1 MDPPVVIDPR
11 YHDAVIFDLY
21 GVLTDAASVQ
31 RASWGSL
38 FNEYLVRRPA
48 HEDEDHSAFTDDDY
62 WQLVNGKPRPDGV
75 ADFLASQGISL
86 PRGVPSDAGEDTMC
100 GLANRQQQLYADLL
114 DREVPLFGAMVALA
128 RKLRD
133 IDVATAAHSSSPG
146 CPQVSEVAGVDGLL
160 DVYIDGTAADGL
172 SIAGNPLLVV
182 RLEAAHV
189 LDAARRISVNP
200 QRTVIVGDTEAGL
213 SVGRDGGFAFVI
225 GVDTTGCADRLFQ
238 RGADVV
244 VADLA
249 DIAVRTGDKRIS
261 EIPNALESYGQ
272 LAGIAIARE
281 SVLFLNY
288 DVALPQIVSDPGA
301 VALVDGADQA
311 LGRLADVSPVVVIS
325 GRDLADICGRVGIPG
340 IWYAGSHGF
349 ELVGPDGNHREH
361 EAGVAAVPVLAG
373 AADELRDTLEQIP
386 GVRVVHTRFA
396 VAVHYR

>member
-31 RASWGSL
+31 RAAWASL

-133 IDVATAAHSSSPG
+133 IDVATAANSSSPG

-182 RLEAAHV
+182 RLDAAHV
-189 LDAARRISVNP
+189 LDAARRIGVNP

-213 SVGRDGGFAFVI
+213 SVVRDGGFAFVI
-225 GVDTTGCADRLFQ
+225 GVDRTGCADRLFQ

-249 DIAVRTGDKRIS
+249 DIAVRTGDK
-261 EIPNALESYGQ
+261 
-272 LAGIAIARE
+272 
-281 SVLFLNY
+281 
-288 DVALPQIVSDPGA
+288 
-301 VALVDGADQA
+301 
-311 LGRLADVSPVVVIS
+311 
-325 GRDLADICGRVGIPG
+325 
-340 IWYAGSHGF
+340 
-349 ELVGPDGNHREH
+349 
-361 EAGVAAVPVLAG
+361 
-373 AADELRDTLEQIP
+373 
-386 GVRVVHTRFA
+386 
-396 VAVHYR
+396 